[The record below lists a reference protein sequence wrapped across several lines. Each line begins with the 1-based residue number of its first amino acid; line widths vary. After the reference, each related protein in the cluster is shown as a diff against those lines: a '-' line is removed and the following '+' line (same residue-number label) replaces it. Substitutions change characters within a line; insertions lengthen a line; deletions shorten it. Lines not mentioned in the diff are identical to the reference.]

1 MFWKLEEGRLI
12 QERGYNSAANAT
24 NVSFVY
30 APVPEGKVWVVLGFA
45 YKPSVAETKIV
56 GFSKILKSTSEV
68 AVLNPISLALN
79 PMSATFIEQGME
91 YVLFPGEYIK
101 VYRDSATAGST
112 MTITMQIIEI
122 DLPLYT
128 YEDPQEVKRQRKV
141 ATSVLNRLGGGLGG
155 GSVTRPPTLTG
166 ERGGRGGPLE
176 K

>member
-1 MFWKLEEGRLI
+1 MFWTLEEGRLI

-24 NVSFVY
+24 SVSFVY
-30 APVPEGKVWVVLGFA
+30 APVPEGKVWIVLGFA
-45 YKPSVAETKIV
+45 YKPSVAETKTV
-56 GFSKILKSTSEV
+56 GFSRILKSSSEV

-112 MTITMQIIEI
+112 MTITMEIIEI

-128 YEDPQEVKRQRKV
+128 YEEPQAVKREKRSISSLRQI
-141 ATSVLNRLGGGLGG
+141 LGGGTG
-155 GSVTRPPTLTG
+155 GSITRPPTLG
-166 ERGGRGGPLE
+166 PDRGGRTGPLP